1 MKKQPPP
8 RKDYKE
14 KHMAKKITKDNVS
27 ELLNDDE
34 GCLIYPLLDE
44 SFLDNND
51 VYIEDVNSEN
61 KMSVFER
68 IFIMYIKRENGYQDN
83 NVIILKMI
91 DEGLWDISKKDKFNR
106 NSVDYMNDLV
116 KSFDDIKFLNFYSK
130 YSDLLK
136 CINNGSLIDSNTF
149 IQSMLDEETINPRFF
164 INTWDRIYSIG
175 SGVTLLQ
182 NENFRRCLKDNDFAY
197 KMSSILSEKL
207 KSALFGFSKLVKI
220 FQSPL
225 HHSDISETLKTKNIK
240 ETFDNVDYC
249 SQKVKNG
256 YANFGLLY
264 SNASDIDDKSIYT
277 STFIKTIHELRNVN
291 NSSIPDE
298 EAAQIYSELMKFYSY
313 DVILDNDYLR
323 EELRFFI
330 DNVNNHYRDSMYKDY
345 KENYTEYEKRKIQK
359 VVKADTIKVSKKRI

>member
-1 MKKQPPP
+1 MEVGLEIRMDVGLKAIMKA
-8 RKDYKE
+8 RLE
-14 KHMAKKITKDNVS
+14 
-27 ELLNDDE
+27 E
-34 GCLIYPLLDE
+34 GMKSTMEAWLE
-44 SFLDNND
+44 AM
-51 VYIEDVNSEN
+51 IEAA
-61 KMSVFER
+61 
-68 IFIMYIKRENGYQDN
+68 RETG
-83 NVIILKMI
+83 I
-91 DEGLWDISKKDKFNR
+91 DEGLEVEEGLEARIEVGMGSTIKATMEAR
-106 NSVDYMNDLV
+106 EDYN
-116 KSFDDIKFLNFYSK
+116 
-130 YSDLLK
+130 
-136 CINNGSLIDSNTF
+136 
-149 IQSMLDEETINPRFF
+149 
-164 INTWDRIYSIG
+164 
-175 SGVTLLQ
+175 
-182 NENFRRCLKDNDFAY
+182 
-197 KMSSILSEKL
+197 
-207 KSALFGFSKLVKI
+207 LFKVY
-220 FQSPL
+220 
-225 HHSDISETLKTKNIK
+225 LKTKNIK

-313 DVILDNDYLR
+313 DVILDDDYLR